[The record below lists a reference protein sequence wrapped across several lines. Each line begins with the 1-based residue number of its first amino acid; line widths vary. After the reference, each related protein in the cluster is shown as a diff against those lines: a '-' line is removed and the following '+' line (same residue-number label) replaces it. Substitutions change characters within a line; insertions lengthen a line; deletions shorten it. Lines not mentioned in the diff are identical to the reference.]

1 MDIIA
6 RTITQS
12 SRCTRAP
19 IISLV
24 RFQGC
29 LLHSFLTINSLT
41 TRLVYNPTNPYH
53 QPRGFV
59 VDWIVVDWLS
69 PLSAA
74 AWLLSQSTTAGC
86 EPVANK
92 PPCVVD
98 WIISS
103 RVRTPL
109 HWRDPLTRRG
119 CWRLAPVL
127 ATGVLSTGIDRFQL
141 DAPKRESTHDTH
153 DTHDTHPEFG

>member
-29 LLHSFLTINSLT
+29 LLHSFITINSLT
-41 TRLVYNPTNPYH
+41 TRLVYSPTSPYH
-53 QPRGFV
+53 QPRGF
-59 VDWIVVDWLS
+59 VVDWLS

-74 AWLLSQSTTAGC
+74 AWLLSLGLEYELAGDRSLS
-86 EPVANK
+86 ER
-92 PPCVVD
+92 PPL
-98 WIISS
+98 
-103 RVRTPL
+103 PL
-109 HWRDPLTRRG
+109 W
-119 CWRLAPVL
+119 
-127 ATGVLSTGIDRFQL
+127 
-141 DAPKRESTHDTH
+141 
-153 DTHDTHPEFG
+153 

>member
-92 PPCVVD
+92 PPCCRLDHLIAGSNPSPLARSANPPRVLAIGSRVGDWCVVD
-98 WIISS
+98 WDRQVSA
-103 RVRTPL
+103 
-109 HWRDPLTRRG
+109 RRPEAG
-119 CWRLAPVL
+119 
-127 ATGVLSTGIDRFQL
+127 
-141 DAPKRESTHDTH
+141 K
-153 DTHDTHPEFG
+153 HP